1 MQNGSLASLKGQ
13 LLVAMPGLADPNF
26 YRTLTCISEHTD
38 QGAMG
43 VVINQ
48 VHAALKAGLIF
59 EELALASTPATADLP
74 VHIGGPVHVNEL
86 FVLHGPPFEWEETL
100 VVHSD
105 LALSNS
111 KDILTAIA
119 RDEGPDSFIISL
131 GCAGWGPGQLE
142 YELKENVWLNCPY
155 TADITFNLPVDQRW
169 DAAMASMGIDPSLLS
184 GAAGHA

>member
-1 MQNGSLASLKGQ
+1 MLTGSLASFKGQ
-13 LLVAMPGLADPNF
+13 LLVAMPGLTDPNF
-26 YRTLTCISEHTD
+26 YRTVTCISEHTD

-48 VHAALKAGLIF
+48 VHAVLKTGLIF
-59 EELALASTPATADLP
+59 EELGLESTPTAANLP

-86 FVLHGPPFEWEETL
+86 FVLHGPPFDWEGTL
-100 VVHSD
+100 VVHPQ

-111 KDILTAIA
+111 KDILAAIA
-119 RDEGPDSFIISL
+119 CNEGPASFIISL

-169 DAAMASMGIDPSLLS
+169 NAAMAHMGIDPSLLS
-184 GAAGHA
+184 DAAGHA